1 MARSNGIFCVEGEWS
16 LNPRDQTSVL
26 PLLNF
31 LHDVDGVEYYHR
43 DVVNAAALRMLL
55 ERWGQR
61 KFDRLP
67 ILYVPSHG
75 ERKKLLLG
83 HFVRKDCRVS
93 LDEFE
98 SWLAKRCR
106 GRMIFLGVCDLM
118 KESPARWRRFLSRTG
133 ALAVCG
139 YTKNV
144 KWIESAAFELL
155 VLAAMQ
161 GDYFTPAGALSIK
174 RRIMSQ
180 TGPMARRLGFR
191 MFIRNPN

>member
-1 MARSNGIFCVEGEWS
+1 MAKGNGIFCVEGEWS

-31 LHDVDGVEYYHR
+31 LWDVDGVEFCHR

-55 ERWGQR
+55 ERWSRR

-75 ERKKLLLG
+75 ERKRLLLG
-83 HFVRKDCRVS
+83 HFARSDCKVS

-98 SWLAKRCR
+98 AWLERRCR
-106 GRMIFLGVCDLM
+106 GRLIFLGACELM
-118 KESPARWRRFLSRTG
+118 REKPSRWRRFLDRTR
-133 ALAVCG
+133 AVAVCG
-139 YTKNV
+139 YTREV
-144 KWIESAAFELL
+144 RWIESAAFEML

-161 GDYFTPAGALSIK
+161 ADQFTPAGAASIK
-174 RRIMSQ
+174 RRIMRQS
-180 TGPMARRLGFR
+180 GPMARRLGFR
-191 MFIRNPN
+191 MFVR